1 MLRSF
6 VVALALLLF
15 AGTPIVT
22 RAASHSTIGVTAP
35 APVGDLQLFAT
46 EAAAQKHCPKDTVVW
61 LNTNSG
67 IYHEK
72 GMRWYG
78 NTKHGAYVCRAES
91 DAAGDRD
98 TRNGQ

>member
-1 MLRSF
+1 L
-6 VVALALLLF
+6 LAAFL
-15 AGTPIVT
+15 
-22 RAASHSTIGVTAP
+22 ASVLPTAP
-35 APVGDLQLFAT
+35 AIAAHHPVASGQLQLFST
-46 EAAAQKHCPKDTVVW
+46 EAAAQGHCPKDTVVW
-61 LNTNSG
+61 LNTNTG

-78 NTKHGAYVCRAES
+78 RTHYGAYVCRAEA